1 MLTCHYAIQICH
13 YGIQICHYAIQIC
26 HYAIMPLCHYV
37 IMQLC
42 YFAHFGSPGCPT
54 LLTGLKQKG
63 KRPGFYFLYLITLMS
78 AFSSWTPFRALFTIE
93 SPAVCSDNMLQSLI
107 IQIVKARR
115 IEDREDW
122 QEESTFSSF
131 RFGLPPPLPP
141 PF

>member
-1 MLTCHYAIQICH
+1 MQFK
-13 YGIQICHYAIQIC
+13 
-26 HYAIMPLCHYV
+26 YAIMEFKYAIIQFKYAIMQFEYV

-54 LLTGLKQKG
+54 LTGLKQKG

-78 AFSSWTPFRALFTIE
+78 AFSSWTQFRALFTIE

>member
-1 MLTCHYAIQICH
+1 MQFK
-13 YGIQICHYAIQIC
+13 
-26 HYAIMPLCHYV
+26 YAIMEFKYAIMQFKYAIMQFEYV

-54 LLTGLKQKG
+54 LLTELKQKG